1 MIKAK
6 YSNNVGIDYFY
17 EKFKKGKHFFP
28 KHFFFGLKTL
38 KKKVPVDEKLH
49 MRIVKTYLDI
59 YFKDFYKSKE
69 PFYFPLSGEIVK
81 VKGANFLRKKSESVV
96 TDVINWV
103 WYLRPAFNYFSNI
116 KIIKLRG
123 NSKITSLEKQY
134 KEDNKDKIKQKSK
147 DYSNETI
154 QEY

>member
-1 MIKAK
+1 
-6 YSNNVGIDYFY
+6 
-17 EKFKKGKHFFP
+17 
-28 KHFFFGLKTL
+28 
-38 KKKVPVDEKLH
+38 

-134 KEDNKDKIKQKSK
+134 KEDNDVALLMDTSK
-147 DYSNETI
+147 FLEQLNLNNKLYI
-154 QEY
+154 Q